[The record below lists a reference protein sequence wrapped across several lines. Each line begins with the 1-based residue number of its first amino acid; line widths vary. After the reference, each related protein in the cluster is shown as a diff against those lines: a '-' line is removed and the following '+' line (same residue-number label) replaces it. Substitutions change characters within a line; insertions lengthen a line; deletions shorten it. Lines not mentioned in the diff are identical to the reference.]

1 MTTTE
6 SLRNMLIPAWLLQH
20 VELRGEQPALWI
32 HQGEEFQSINWAE
45 LGREVA
51 QAATLLQEL
60 DIQPGDRVASVSEN
74 RREWI
79 VLDLALLLIRAVHVP
94 IHATLAGPQILHQ
107 ITDSGAKLLVLSGQE
122 QADKLTAC
130 CDELSANITCLSFD
144 AFKGGITDQLHC
156 LNWATRLSEV
166 KACHA
171 IFDYADQI
179 QKIDAA
185 DLATIMYT
193 SGTTGHPRGVML
205 SQGNLANNAAATAE
219 AYPYLESELRLGFLP
234 LSHIYARTCDLYAW
248 LYRGSQFALAQSRDT
263 ILADCQAIHPTTIN
277 GVPYFYDK
285 IFRRLHESG
294 QQPEQGVVQK
304 LLGGKVRHCFCGGA
318 ALPEHVETF
327 FAEQEQPILAGYG
340 LSETSPVISVSTKAE
355 SRPGAVGRPLSN
367 IEVRFAEDGELLT
380 RGPHVMQGY
389 WQDEAATLAVIQEGW
404 LHTGD
409 LGRLDEDGFLY
420 ITGRKKEILV
430 TALGKKVEPTAIERL
445 LTASPLILQA
455 MVIGEGRN
463 YLSALIVPNPDQLRT
478 EIKARRLWVFSR
490 RGALRHKK
498 VQAMYRAELDRL
510 LKGISRHEQIGQFLL
525 LGRGFTIESG
535 ELTPKGSLRREVIL
549 NNLAVEI
556 EQLYAKR

>member
-1 MTTTE
+1 MTANQPL
-6 SLRNMLIPAWLLQH
+6 SNLLIPTWLLRH
-20 VELRGEQPALWI
+20 VEDRSGQPALWF
-32 HQGEEFQSINWAE
+32 HHDGKFCSIDWGE
-45 LGREVA
+45 LGGEVA
-51 QAATLLQEL
+51 QAASLLQEL
-60 DIQPGDRVASVSEN
+60 NIKPGDRVASVSEN

-79 VLDLALLLIRAVHVP
+79 VLDLALLLTQAVHVP

-107 ITDSGAKLLVLSGQE
+107 ITDSGSKLLVLSCTE
-122 QADKLTAC
+122 QAEKLKEHAH
-130 CDELSANITCLSFD
+130 ELPAELKTLVFD
-144 AFKGGITDQLHC
+144 SSPHLQDHPLRPAGWRDQLHQ
-156 LNWATRLSEV
+156 LSKIRSLE
-166 KACHA
+166 
-171 IFDYADQI
+171 DYAEQVESI
-179 QKIDAA
+179 QPD

-205 SQGNLANNAAATAE
+205 SQGNLANNASATAE
-219 AYPYLESELRLGFLP
+219 AYPYLENELRLGFLP

-248 LYRGSQFALAQSRDT
+248 LYRGSQFALAQSRET
-263 ILADCQAIHPTTIN
+263 ILADCQALHPTTIN

-285 IFRRLHESG
+285 IYRKLHESG
-294 QQPEQGVVQK
+294 EPPEQGVVPK
-304 LLGGKVRHCFCGGA
+304 LLGGNVRHCFCGGA

-327 FAEQEQPILAGYG
+327 FTEQGQPILAGYG

-355 SRPGAVGRPLSN
+355 HRPGAVGKPLPN
-367 IEVRFAEDGELLT
+367 IEVRFAADGELLT

-389 WQDEAATLAVIQEGW
+389 WQDEAATQKVIQDGW

-455 MVIGEGRN
+455 MVVGEGRN
-463 YLSALIVPNPDQLRT
+463 YLSAIIVPNPDRLKA

-490 RGALRHKK
+490 RGALRHKQ

-510 LKGISRHEQIGQFLL
+510 LSGLSRHEQIGQFLL
-525 LGRGFTIESG
+525 MGRGFTIESG
-535 ELTPKGSLRREVIL
+535 ELTPKGSLRREVIQK
-549 NNLAVEI
+549 NLKAEI
-556 EQLYAKR
+556 DELYAKK